1 MPKFGCPARYFNYY
15 KDEVA
20 FAKTNG
26 FSLLQIWYDNKGL
39 SADITRDPQEV
50 INNPYP
56 AIIHAVLDI
65 NDFEEHIPILK
76 GLLNKFHH
84 RELII
89 HPVCKSEVIS
99 DKTIQ
104 KLSDKI
110 GWTLDCLG
118 SDITVYLENNSKLDP
133 LFSTVEELELIFE
146 QNPRLEFLLDIA
158 HIDSYEHLAGLIK
171 IRYPKI
177 LHLADKHFNVIH
189 EHLPVGEG
197 ELDFGL
203 IFSNWL
209 KDFDGR
215 IILEITQS
223 DQALINSRLK
233 ISGFFDKK
241 EIAIQ

>member
-133 LFSTVEELELIFE
+133 LFSTVEEVRLIFA
-146 QNPRLEFLLDIA
+146 QNPGLAFLLDIA
-158 HIDSYEHLAGLIK
+158 HIDSYEHL
-171 IRYPKI
+171 
-177 LHLADKHFNVIH
+177 
-189 EHLPVGEG
+189 PVGEG
-197 ELDFGL
+197 ELDFDL
-203 IFSNWL
+203 IFSSWL
-209 KDFDGR
+209 KNFDGR

>member
-1 MPKFGCPARYFNYY
+1 MPKFGCPARYFNHYR
-15 KDEVA
+15 DEVA

-26 FSLLQIWYDNKGL
+26 FALLQIWYDNKGL
-39 SADITRDPQEV
+39 SADKTRDPQEV

-76 GLLNKFHH
+76 ILLEKFGHQ
-84 RELII
+84 ELII

-110 GWTLDCLG
+110 GWTLDYLG
-118 SDITVYLENNSKLDP
+118 NGITVYLENNSKLDP
-133 LFSTVEELELIFE
+133 IFSTVEEVELIFA
-146 QNPRLEFLLDIA
+146 QNHRLEFLLDIA
-158 HIDSYEHLAGLIK
+158 HIGSYEQLAELIK
-171 IRYPKI
+171 VRQPKI

-197 ELDFGL
+197 ELDFNL
-203 IFSNWL
+203 IFTSWL

-223 DQALINSRLK
+223 DQALIES
-233 ISGFFDKK
+233 K
-241 EIAIQ
+241 EKLLI